1 MAENV
6 EKDQQTEEA
15 TPRRRQEA
23 RERGQ
28 VPLSTEFLAAVLLAG
43 WASMFAATGGRMA
56 ESIGRSVSSGIEA
69 LTTVGTGDLDVAEAT
84 RILAEA
90 GRGAS
95 ASLGIFLGP
104 LLLLGVLVGYG
115 QVGFRVTPQAIA
127 FDPAKINPIKGLERL
142 FSLRSVV
149 RTALAFAKIALIGL
163 VMTIVAWLQLGD
175 IANLAGSEVGP
186 VLRAIGHV
194 VLSCAAAA
202 VVTVLVLGLIDLG
215 YQRFQH
221 ERDLRMSKQEVR
233 DDMKNSE
240 GDPHLKARVRRVQRE
255 MASRRMMADVP
266 KATVVVTNPT
276 HYAVALRYDRDEE
289 TGAGRGAPVVV
300 AKGVDHVAERIKEI
314 AREAEVLCYEDVPL
328 ARALHA
334 QCEIGDEIPVDLF
347 QAVATVLAYVYR
359 VQGEQTPVRS

>member
-1 MAENV
+1 
-6 EKDQQTEEA
+6 
-15 TPRRRQEA
+15 
-23 RERGQ
+23 
-28 VPLSTEFLAAVLLAG
+28 
-43 WASMFAATGGRMA
+43 
-56 ESIGRSVSSGIEA
+56 
-69 LTTVGTGDLDVAEAT
+69 
-84 RILAEA
+84 
-90 GRGAS
+90 
-95 ASLGIFLGP
+95 
-104 LLLLGVLVGYG
+104 
-115 QVGFRVTPQAIA
+115 
-127 FDPAKINPIKGLERL
+127 
-142 FSLRSVV
+142 
-149 RTALAFAKIALIGL
+149 
-163 VMTIVAWLQLGD
+163 
-175 IANLAGSEVGP
+175 
-186 VLRAIGHV
+186 
-194 VLSCAAAA
+194 
-202 VVTVLVLGLIDLG
+202 
-215 YQRFQH
+215 
-221 ERDLRMSKQEVR
+221 
-233 DDMKNSE
+233 MKNSE